1 MLSHLLTRKRL
12 TIAAS
17 AMIAVAVVVSPA
29 GAASR
34 RPATECPPAQGEVA
48 APRLDYIVALAPE
61 HQARALLRVEKARE
75 AVEIR
80 FAGALRVQE
89 AIRVDVQLA
98 DAEFADVEFLDLTR
112 GDLSDLGNLVWLDR
126 DVDAPHV
133 RWQQEWLYHDIEA
146 QPRASHA
153 VTAGI
158 DMLVSVARFPAR
170 ASLVAQH
177 LIEAFAKVTPRVLHA
192 LL

>member
-12 TIAAS
+12 TIAAF

-29 GAASR
+29 GATS
-34 RPATECPPAQGEVA
+34 RPATECPSVQIEVA

>member
-1 MLSHLLTRKRL
+1 
-12 TIAAS
+12 
-17 AMIAVAVVVSPA
+17 
-29 GAASR
+29 
-34 RPATECPPAQGEVA
+34 VA

-112 GDLSDLGNLVWLDR
+112 GDLSDLGNLR
-126 DVDAPHV
+126 
-133 RWQQEWLYHDIEA
+133 
-146 QPRASHA
+146 
-153 VTAGI
+153 
-158 DMLVSVARFPAR
+158 
-170 ASLVAQH
+170 
-177 LIEAFAKVTPRVLHA
+177 
-192 LL
+192 